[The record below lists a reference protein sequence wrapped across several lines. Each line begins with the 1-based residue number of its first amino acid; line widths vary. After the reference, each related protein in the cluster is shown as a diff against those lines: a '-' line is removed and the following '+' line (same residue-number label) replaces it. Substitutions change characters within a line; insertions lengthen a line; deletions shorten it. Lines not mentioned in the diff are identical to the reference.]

1 MQRTIEGENILS
13 SLVNARLNVALT
25 FNVKPV
31 GIHGNSEPSSEIL
44 SPIPNTSSNQN
55 TENKIQ
61 PGKAIDTYAEW
72 DTWDTI
78 NAVKSALECF
88 NPVTLIEADQLA
100 YTKLIDLKPDI
111 VFNIAEGFN
120 GVSREAQIPSM
131 LDMLGIPYTGSDPL
145 TLTTCLDKA
154 RTKEVLSY
162 YKIPNSG
169 FILTNG
175 LNHADNLSLKF
186 PLIVKPVSEG
196 SSKGIFSSSFV
207 RNNEELKN
215 EIERISGE
223 YNQPALIEEFL
234 PGREFT
240 VAILGNGD
248 EADVLPVIE
257 INYEEFPDNF
267 IPIYSYEAKWILDTK
282 ENPLDVFTC
291 PAKIDHILENKIKS
305 AALKTYKVLRCKDW
319 SRIDIRLD
327 EKGEPNI
334 IEVNPLP
341 GILPNPEENSCFP
354 KAARAA
360 GLSYNDMINKVLFA
374 AAKRHNLL

>member
-1 MQRTIEGENILS
+1 MQQLFEGENILS
-13 SLVNARLNVALT
+13 SLVNAKLNVALT

-31 GIHGNSEPSSEIL
+31 GIHGNSESSSEIL
-44 SPIPNTSSNQN
+44 SPVPNASSIQS
-55 TENKIQ
+55 TENKTQ

-88 NPVTLIEADQLA
+88 NPVTLIEADQSA
-100 YTKLIDLKPDI
+100 YKKLIDLKPDI

-162 YKIPNSG
+162 YRIPNSR
-169 FILTNG
+169 FILTND

-207 RNNEELKN
+207 RNYEELKN
-215 EIERISGE
+215 EVERISVE
-223 YNQPALIEEFL
+223 YSQPALIEEFL

-240 VAILGNGD
+240 VALLGNGD
-248 EADVLPVIE
+248 ETEVLPVIE

-267 IPIYSYEAKWILDTK
+267 IPIYSYEAKWIFDTK

-291 PAKIDHILENKIKS
+291 PAKIDHGLENKIKS
-305 AALKTYKVLRCKDW
+305 VALKTYQVLRCKDW

-327 EKGEPNI
+327 GKGEPNI

-341 GILPNPEENSCFP
+341 GI
-354 KAARAA
+354 
-360 GLSYNDMINKVLFA
+360 
-374 AAKRHNLL
+374 